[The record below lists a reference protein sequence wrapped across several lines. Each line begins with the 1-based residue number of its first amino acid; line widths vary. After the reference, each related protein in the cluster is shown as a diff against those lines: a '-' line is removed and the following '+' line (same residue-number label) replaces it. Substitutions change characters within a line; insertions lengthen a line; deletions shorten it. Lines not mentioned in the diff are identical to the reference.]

1 MLMAPVLHAFAWI
14 EVSWDLNSVIASFLN
29 AVLFAKLCRY
39 DKIKKKLQKKPY
51 AAGEPVSRRGGA
63 GTIMTLLRGDVEVSV
78 LC

>member
-1 MLMAPVLHAFAWI
+1 VLHAFAWI

-29 AVLFAKLCRY
+29 ALLFAKLCRY
-39 DKIKKKLQKKPY
+39 DKIKNLQKKPY

-63 GTIMTLLRGDVEVSV
+63 GTIMMLLRGDVAVSV